1 MPNAF
6 EEVQFPVDISYGSR
20 GGPEY
25 STDIVEMFS
34 GKEQRNINWSQA
46 RAKYTVSHGV
56 KTPAQLDDLIIFFR
70 ARQGRA
76 VGFRFKD
83 WTDYQAIGQNLG
95 TGTGAVTQFQ
105 LVKKYTSGSA
115 TIVRPILKPV
125 NNGAMKIY
133 LNAVLQGSGY
143 TVNYTT
149 GIVTFTVA
157 PGAGVVVTAD
167 FEFDVPVR
175 FDTDQLDPS
184 IDDFG
189 TRSWESITLVEVK

>member
-1 MPNAF
+1 MSF
-6 EEVQFPVDISYGSR
+6 EEIQFPADISYGAR

-46 RAKYTVSHGV
+46 RARYTVSHGV
-56 KTPAQLDDLIIFFR
+56 KTPVQLDELIAFFR

-76 VGFRFKD
+76 IGFRFKD
-83 WTDYQAIGQNLG
+83 WTDYQAAGQNLG
-95 TGTGAVTQFQ
+95 TGNGSLTQFQ
-105 LVKKYTSGSA
+105 LVKKYTSGTA
-115 TIVRPILKPV
+115 TVTRPILKPV
-125 NNGAMKIY
+125 NNGTLKVY
-133 LNAVLQGSGY
+133 LNAVLQSSGY

-149 GIVTFTVA
+149 GIITFSTP

-175 FDTDQLDPS
+175 FDTDHLDPS

-189 TRSWESITLVEVK
+189 SRSWESITLLELK

>member
-1 MPNAF
+1 MPVID
-6 EEVQFPVDISYGSR
+6 EIQFPADISYGAR
-20 GGPEY
+20 GGPEF

-34 GKEQRNINWSQA
+34 GKEQRNINWSQSRA
-46 RAKYTVSHGV
+46 RYSVSHGV
-56 KTPAQLDDLIIFFR
+56 KTPAQLDELIAFFR

-76 VGFRFKD
+76 IGFRFKD
-83 WTDYQAIGQNLG
+83 WTDYQAAGQNLG
-95 TGTGAVTQFQ
+95 SGTGALTTFQ
-105 LVKKYTSGSA
+105 LVKKYTSGTT
-115 TIVRPILKPV
+115 TITRPISKPV
-125 NNGAMKIY
+125 NNGSLKIY

-143 TVNYTT
+143 SVNYTT

-175 FDTDQLDPS
+175 FDTDHLDPS

-189 TRSWESITLVEVK
+189 SRSWESITLIELK